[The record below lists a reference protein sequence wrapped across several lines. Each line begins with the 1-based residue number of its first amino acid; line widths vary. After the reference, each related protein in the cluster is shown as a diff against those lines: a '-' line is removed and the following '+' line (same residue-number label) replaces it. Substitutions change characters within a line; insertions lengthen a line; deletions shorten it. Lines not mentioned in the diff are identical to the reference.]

1 MTRKNFI
8 ARGLELL
15 NGMIYADHDNSYVG
29 INTNTP
35 TVTLDVNGNIKSNNI
50 NVGGITTTS
59 NIQINGAV
67 SFGSSVGIS
76 SQIPVNTGAGV
87 TWVLPN
93 FTPRTSIVYTAGVG
107 QSDFSV
113 TYKVGLVDSY
123 VNGIRLAPSQF
134 NATSGTN
141 VVLNDPTFGGETVEF
156 VVYNPLF

>member
-29 INTNTP
+29 INTNLP
-35 TVTLDVNGNIKSNNI
+35 TTTLDVNGNTKSDNI
-50 NVGGITTTS
+50 VISGFTTTN
-59 NIQINGAV
+59 NIQINGIV

-76 SQIPVNTGAGV
+76 SQIPVNSGSGV

-93 FTPRTSIVYTAGVG
+93 FTPRTSTVYTAGVG
-107 QSDFSV
+107 QTNFSV
-113 TYKVGLVDSY
+113 TYQVGLVDSY

-134 NATSGTN
+134 EATSGTS

-156 VVYNPLF
+156 VVYNPIF